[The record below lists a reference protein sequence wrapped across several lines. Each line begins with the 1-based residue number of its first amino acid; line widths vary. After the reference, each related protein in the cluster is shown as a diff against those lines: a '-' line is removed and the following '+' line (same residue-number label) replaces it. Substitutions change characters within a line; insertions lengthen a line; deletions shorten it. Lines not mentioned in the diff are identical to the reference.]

1 MAYSVQQT
9 PMANTTSM
17 QATNPSP
24 ASVQDSLAIS
34 QSHYENFPVAS
45 WFLPKALREPIAV
58 IYQFA
63 RQADD
68 FADEGDLAIEERLT
82 LLKAFEDDLDLL
94 VAYIRPDNPFF
105 NVLEAT
111 IKQHKLP
118 YEPFY
123 DLLSA
128 FKQDVVKTRYEKFD
142 DILDYCKR
150 SANPIGRLLL
160 HLYSAYNPQ
169 NVGYADNI
177 CSALQLINFYQ
188 DIAIDL
194 NKNEAKQRIYLCQEE
209 MQAFGI
215 TEEML
220 NAYASGAPI
229 DDIWKQFMGINLHR
243 AKAMLYAGSP
253 LGKVLKGRIGLEL
266 RMMIAGGERI
276 IQKIEAVDGDVFNH
290 RPVLTKR
297 DWLWIGCRALLH
309 I

>member
-1 MAYSVQQT
+1 
-9 PMANTTSM
+9 M
-17 QATNPSP
+17 QATNS
-24 ASVQDSLAIS
+24 ATSTIQDSLALS

-68 FADEGDLAIEERLT
+68 FADEGDLTVEERLA
-82 LLKAFEDDLDLL
+82 LLNAFEDDLNLL

-105 NVLEAT
+105 NLLRDT
-111 IKQHKLP
+111 IKHHSLP

-128 FKQDVVKTRYEKFD
+128 FKQDVVKTRYENFD
-142 DILDYCKR
+142 EIQDYCKR

-160 HLYSAYNPQ
+160 HLYGAYQPV
-169 NVGYADNI
+169 NVGHADQI
-177 CSALQLINFYQ
+177 CTALQLINFYQ
-188 DIAIDL
+188 DVAIDL
-194 NKNEAKQRIYLCQEE
+194 QKNEGKQRIYLCQEE

-215 TEEML
+215 TEAML
-220 NAYASGAPI
+220 VDYANGKPI
-229 DDIWKQFMGINLHR
+229 DDIWTQFMGINLHR
-243 AKAMLYAGSP
+243 AKALLYAGSP

-276 IQKIEAVDGDVFNH
+276 IQKIEAVNGDVFNQ
-290 RPVLTKR
+290 RPSLTKR
-297 DWLWIGCRALLH
+297 DWLWISCRALLH

>member
-1 MAYSVQQT
+1 
-9 PMANTTSM
+9 M
-17 QATNPSP
+17 QAINSATPT
-24 ASVQDSLAIS
+24 VQDSLAIS

-68 FADEGDLAIEERLT
+68 FADEGDISIEDRLA
-82 LLKAFEDDLDLL
+82 LLNAFEDDLNLL

-111 IKQHKLP
+111 IKRHKLP

-128 FKQDVVKTRYEKFD
+128 FKQDVVKTRYDNFD
-142 DILDYCKR
+142 EILDYCKR

-160 HLYSAYNPQ
+160 HLYGAYKPV
-169 NVGYADNI
+169 NVGLADKI
-177 CSALQLINFYQ
+177 CTGLQLINFYQ
-188 DIAIDL
+188 DVAIDL
-194 NKNEAKQRIYLCQEE
+194 KKNEGKQRIYLCQEE

-215 TEEML
+215 SEEML
-220 NAYASGAPI
+220 VEYANGKPI
-229 DDIWKQFMGINLHR
+229 DDIWTQFMGINLHR
-243 AKAMLYAGSP
+243 AKALLYAGSP
-253 LGKVLKGRIGLEL
+253 LGKALKGRIGLEL

-276 IQKIEAVDGDVFNH
+276 IQKIEAVDGDVFNQ
-290 RPVLTKR
+290 RPTLTKR

>member
-1 MAYSVQQT
+1 
-9 PMANTTSM
+9 M
-17 QATNPSP
+17 QANNHQS
-24 ASVQDSLAIS
+24 ASVEESLALT

-45 WFLPKALREPIAV
+45 WFLPKHLREPIAV

-68 FADEGDLAIEERLT
+68 FADEGNLTDEERLA
-82 LLKAFEDDLDLL
+82 LLQAFEDDLNLL

-111 IKQHKLP
+111 IKKHMLP

-123 DLLSA
+123 NLLSA
-128 FKQDVVKTRYEKFD
+128 FKQDVVKSRYENFEE
-142 DILDYCKR
+142 ILDYCKR

-160 HLYSAYNPQ
+160 HLYGAYNAH
-169 NVGYADNI
+169 NAGHADNV
-177 CSALQLINFYQ
+177 CTALQLINFYQ
-188 DIAIDL
+188 DVAIDL
-194 NKNEAKQRIYLCQEE
+194 NKNGNKQRIYLCQEE

-220 NAYASGAPI
+220 NQYANGAPI
-229 DDIWKQFMGINLHR
+229 DDIWAQFMGINLHR

-276 IQKIEAVDGDVFNH
+276 IQKIEAVNGDVFNH

-297 DWLWIGCRALLH
+297 DWLWIGARALLH